1 MALPFRRRIFVILV
15 TMTAVPATLA
25 IVGWAVSVRTMA
37 PAAGS
42 RASIEQVATSAREVL
57 ERMDTLRLTP
67 VERAALRRHLDEVSA
82 AVTLARR
89 AETYLRY
96 YTAGFAAVIV
106 LLGLLVLFAAVRLAG
121 HLSRQLSRPIDELVG
136 WTRLIRQRE
145 PLPAGP

>member
-42 RASIEQVATSAREVL
+42 RASIEQVASSAREVL

-82 AVTLARR
+82 
-89 AETYLRY
+89 
-96 YTAGFAAVIV
+96 
-106 LLGLLVLFAAVRLAG
+106 
-121 HLSRQLSRPIDELVG
+121 
-136 WTRLIRQRE
+136 
-145 PLPAGP
+145 